1 MRRAEQVDCGCPGH
15 FPAQDHATDAF
26 ERGKSLRFQRENA
39 GGVGKSASPVGATVE
54 STAAH
59 RSIERINIPLLCGWT
74 IYRPFAV
81 LESNTR
87 LPLHAH
93 RHVIALDQPHLWP
106 ARATSAVARH
116 GFTVFFRMS
125 VMTEQTLVAPIDDQP
140 QLASGFSGYQ
150 SALVALLAFV
160 QFTIILDFMIM
171 SPLGAIIMP
180 ALNITAAQFGV
191 AVSAYAFSAGISG
204 ILAAGFADRFDRKR
218 LLLFFYVGF
227 ALGTVLCSL
236 APTFHLLLL
245 GRIVTG
251 LFGGVMGSVIL
262 AIVIDLFALH
272 LRGRVMGFVQT
283 AFAASQVLGIPAGL
297 YLSNHWNWHVT
308 FGALVGLS
316 IAGMAAVLLLMK
328 PVNGHLLLKQDTNA
342 FRHLIATVGQPRYT
356 LAFAVTTLLATGG
369 FMLMPFGSAYTVNNL
384 GIDIAHLPTIY
395 LVSGL
400 FSIFTGPLV
409 GRASDAFGKFP
420 TFAFGSFVSIVMV
433 LIYTRLDYL
442 GHVTLTTVIVVNV
455 LMFVGI
461 FSRMIPSQALI
472 SAIPES
478 SQRGS
483 FSAVSASLQQLSG
496 GLGSVLAAA
505 IIAQNADGTLRH
517 FDRLGYIVV
526 ATSLASLTLMYFVQK
541 SVANRAG
548 KRFV

>member
-1 MRRAEQVDCGCPGH
+1 M
-15 FPAQDHATDAF
+15 
-26 ERGKSLRFQRENA
+26 N
-39 GGVGKSASPVGATVE
+39 
-54 STAAH
+54 
-59 RSIERINIPLLCGWT
+59 
-74 IYRPFAV
+74 
-81 LESNTR
+81 
-87 LPLHAH
+87 
-93 RHVIALDQPHLWP
+93 
-106 ARATSAVARH
+106 
-116 GFTVFFRMS
+116 
-125 VMTEQTLVAPIDDQP
+125 VMTEQTLIAPIDEQP
-140 QLASGFSGYQ
+140 VLDRGFSRYQ
-150 SALVALLAFV
+150 SLLVALLAFV

-227 ALGTVLCSL
+227 TLGTALCAL
-236 APTFHLLLL
+236 APNYHVLLL

-251 LFGGVMGSVIL
+251 LFGGVIGSVVL
-262 AIVIDLFALH
+262 AIITDLFPLH

-297 YLSNHWNWHVT
+297 FLSNRWSWHVA

-316 IAGMAAVLLLMK
+316 IATIVVVLFVMK
-328 PVNGHLLLKQDTNA
+328 PVNDHLRLKQEKTA
-342 FRHLIATVGQPRYT
+342 FRHLIATVAQPRYT

-369 FMLMPFGSAYTVNNL
+369 FMLMPFGSAFTVHNL
-384 GIDIAHLPTIY
+384 GIDIVHLPTVY

-420 TFAFGSFVSIVMV
+420 TFVFGSAVSVVMV
-433 LIYTRLDYL
+433 LIYTHL
-442 GHVTLTTVIVVNV
+442 GQVSLMTVIVVNV

-472 SAIPES
+472 SAIPEP

-505 IIAQNADGTLRH
+505 IIAQNPDGSLRH

-526 ATSLASLTLMYFVQK
+526 GTSLVSLIVMYFIQK
-541 SVANRAG
+541 SVADPASRRIA
-548 KRFV
+548 